1 MWPRWAPMSISAKR
15 DAYMGGLWRWNT
27 VVCSWLKQEF
37 RYRWSIQGSAVKRK
51 QAVGG
56 RAGKGKKQSKCWV
69 SLKPPASLWSYKTLQ
84 SCLPLRACRTSRRRS
99 GLSQS
104 HHRSVLAID
113 SHSGA
118 GGECKVPGPRGSWC
132 GEAALSAQRQPS
144 DSQRFKLVTR
154 DGTGAP
160 NRQGNLGRTRWH
172 PTFQSV
178 LGKYHNNSSYYSSNQ

>member
-1 MWPRWAPMSISAKR
+1 MWPHWAPMSISAKQ

-37 RYRWSIQGSAVKRK
+37 QYRWSIQGSAVKRK
-51 QAVGG
+51 QAVVG

-69 SLKPPASLWSYKTLQ
+69 SPKPPASLWSYKMLQ
-84 SCLPLRACRTSRRRS
+84 LRACRTSRRRS

-104 HHRSVLAID
+104 HHWSVLAID
-113 SHSGA
+113 SHSRGL
-118 GGECKVPGPRGSWC
+118 VGSWC

-144 DSQRFKLVTR
+144 DGQRFKLVTR

-172 PTFQSV
+172 LTFRLV
-178 LGKYHNNSSYYSSNQ
+178 LGKYLNNSSYYSSNQ